1 MATAGAPG
9 SAVSVTVAV
18 LTYRRN
24 AELAAL
30 LPRLV
35 AELRACGSPGR
46 VLVVDND
53 PGAGAGEVVETC
65 GWPEVRYVWEAE
77 PGIAAARNRALTEA
91 EDDVL
96 VFIDDDER
104 PVTGWLRLL
113 LDAYARSRPAAV
125 VGPVVS
131 EFAGEPS
138 AFVLAG
144 GFFDRRRMPTGSRVS
159 VASSNNLLLDL
170 AVVRR
175 LGLSFDQ
182 RFGLTGGSDYLFTR
196 QLHLAGEVLE
206 WCDEAVVVDAVPP
219 ERSRPAWVLR
229 RAFRTGN
236 GSAVIEIDLAAPGRA
251 RARVRAQQVAA
262 GLARVLGGSV
272 KCCTGVASGSLPLRA
287 HGARNLARGAGLL
300 AGAAGIVY
308 GEYRRPRPAPTTA
321 ERPVLAP

>member
-1 MATAGAPG
+1 VPTADPVPAATTA
-9 SAVSVTVAV
+9 VTVAV

-30 LPRLV
+30 LPTLV
-35 AELRACGSPGR
+35 AELRACGFPGR

-53 PGAGAGEVVETC
+53 PGAGAREVVEEY
-65 GWPEVRYVWEAE
+65 GWEELHYVWEAE
-77 PGIAAARNRALTEA
+77 PGIAAARNRAMAES

-104 PVTGWLRLL
+104 PVTGWLGLL
-113 LDAYARSRPAAV
+113 LAAYTRSRASAV

-131 EFAGEPS
+131 EFVGEPS
-138 AFVLAG
+138 DFVIAG

-159 VASSNNLLLDL
+159 VAASNNLLLDL

-175 LGLSFDQ
+175 LGLTFDR

-206 WCDEAVVVDAVPP
+206 WCDEAVVVDVVPP
-219 ERSRPAWVLR
+219 ERSRPGWVLR
-229 RAFRTGN
+229 RAFRSGN
-236 GSAVIEIDLAAPGRA
+236 SSAVIEIDLAAPGWA
-251 RARVRAQQVAA
+251 RARVKAQQLAA
-262 GLARVLGGSV
+262 GLVRVLGGLV
-272 KCCTGVASGSLPLRA
+272 KCCAGAVSGSLRLRA

-308 GEYRRPRPAPTTA
+308 GEYHRPKNEPATVS
-321 ERPVLAP
+321 R